1 MTKYVYK
8 GKEILHTE
16 LLSLMR
22 KSGIGSGYRVS
33 HYEHLKA
40 LASEGNVSAVAIL
53 KDLHVFTEPVT
64 FDVVFN
70 DNNDSNSKG
79 FQDTAAYCYMYIQ
92 RYNGTNESYFKD
104 YKGGTVQVVCNET
117 GEVVYEEE
125 VR

>member
-1 MTKYVYK
+1 MTKYIYK

-22 KSGIGSGYRVS
+22 NAGIGSGYRVS

-40 LASEGNVSAVAIL
+40 LASEGNTNAVAIL
-53 KDLHVFTEPVT
+53 KDLHVFKEPVT

-79 FQDTAAYCYMYIQ
+79 FHDTAAYCYMYIQ
-92 RYNGTNESYFKD
+92 RYNSTNESYFED
-104 YKGGTVQVVCNET
+104 YKGGTVQIVCNET
-117 GEVVYEEE
+117 GDVVYEEE